1 MVKLISKFINLPW
14 QTITMAS
21 RIFILSLLLLGTI
34 TASGQATLGMYYE
47 DAVLKLGPEHTKA
60 VEGTVTKLTYTDQVI
75 DHPGFGVFREYNQY
89 DFLKG
94 VCEARH
100 TFMPKAYK
108 QAFTDHLNKKFGKGD
123 NLWHGENF
131 TYIAIKDRGE
141 LFELM
146 VWTPAYEE
154 MLDNR

>member
-1 MVKLISKFINLPW
+1 MISRFC
-14 QTITMAS
+14 T
-21 RIFILSLLLLGTI
+21 FFLLL
-34 TASGQATLGMYYE
+34 ASSATLHGQSILGRYYE
-47 DAVLKLGPEHTKA
+47 DAILQLGPEHTK
-60 VEGTVTKLTYTDQVI
+60 VVDGPVTKLRYTDQVI

-100 TFMPKAYK
+100 TYMPKAYK
-108 QAFTDHLNKKFGKGD
+108 QAFIDHFNKKFGKGD

-131 TYIAIKDRGE
+131 TYIAIKDHGDV
-141 LFELM
+141 FELM
-146 VWTPAYEE
+146 VWTPAYED